1 MSNNLKMPDLWHL
14 LCIFVKSKMNRYMQ
28 KKLGCFMLNYVD
40 RDKSQSI
47 PEQSFFKNIVPQM
60 SAKLTVAVIAG
71 YFCSENFDLIVE
83 ILILRLAY

>member
-1 MSNNLKMPDLWHL
+1 
-14 LCIFVKSKMNRYMQ
+14 
-28 KKLGCFMLNYVD
+28 MLNYVD

-47 PEQSFFKNIVPQM
+47 PKHSFFFKNIAPQM

-83 ILILRLAY
+83 ILILRLAYWLRFISIVVMVAA